1 MNKYLSYI
9 VALIG
14 LTFSLSSCHTSAP
27 RLDYKAL
34 AKASVRMGIDIN
46 KEDNHKLYIASAEQI
61 VPDWYHNSISRY
73 TTSVYPEAPMNNS
86 KKAIKSPVATCVRE
100 IWCFS
105 PVVRPRKEWPMWVS
119 ILKMGNSYM
128 PAQVKELLSAVST
141 SNTTRNT
148 GFAEDE

>member
-1 MNKYLSYI
+1 MKKYLSYI

-46 KEDNHKLYIASAEQI
+46 KEDNHKLYIASAEWIGVPYRAEQI

-105 PVVRPRKEWPMWVS
+105 PVVRPRKEWPM
-119 ILKMGNSYM
+119 
-128 PAQVKELLSAVST
+128 
-141 SNTTRNT
+141 
-148 GFAEDE
+148 

>member
-1 MNKYLSYI
+1 ML
-9 VALIG
+9 
-14 LTFSLSSCHTSAP
+14 F
-27 RLDYKAL
+27 R
-34 AKASVRMGIDIN
+34 SVTTN
-46 KEDNHKLYIASAEQI
+46 AEQI